1 MRNITLFE
9 ASASCPPGSRELPDR
24 TLVTV
29 TLMAGFPAINYRPP
43 KPGWGG
49 NPDDLAGALNPA
61 DDVLAAGAW
70 IETNSRRKE

>member
-1 MRNITLFE
+1 
-9 ASASCPPGSRELPDR
+9 
-24 TLVTV
+24 VTV